1 MNDTNA
7 RTIDPEM
14 LTRLAKVSTATI
26 AMQLYKRGYRRC
38 YLNGI
43 KPLHSG
49 TANFVAPAFTLRNIP
64 MREDVD
70 DMAILGD
77 PDYPQRSAIETTPA
91 GYCLVNDACSNV
103 TAGTIGDIL
112 AERLRVRG
120 VTAVVT
126 DGAVRDSGD
135 LEAIDFPIYCASR
148 AASASLSGLYAVE
161 VQVPIGCAGVAI
173 FPGDIMAGDKDGV
186 VVIPNALT
194 NEIAEDAPNQERY
207 EQFVRAE
214 VTKGRSIVGLYP
226 ASDKSLSDYKKWG
239 EGQV

>member
-1 MNDTNA
+1 MNDTSA
-7 RTIDPEM
+7 LTIDPGM

-26 AMQLYKRGYRRC
+26 AMQLYNRGYRRC
-38 YLNGI
+38 YLNGV
-43 KPLHSG
+43 KPLHPG
-49 TANFVAPAFTLRNIP
+49 TASFVAPAFTLRNIP

-70 DMAILGD
+70 DTTILGD
-77 PDYPQRSAIETTPA
+77 PEYPQRNAIETTPA

-148 AASASLSGLYAVE
+148 AAPASLSGLYAVE

-186 VVIPNALT
+186 VVIPNALA

-207 EQFVRAE
+207 EQFVREE